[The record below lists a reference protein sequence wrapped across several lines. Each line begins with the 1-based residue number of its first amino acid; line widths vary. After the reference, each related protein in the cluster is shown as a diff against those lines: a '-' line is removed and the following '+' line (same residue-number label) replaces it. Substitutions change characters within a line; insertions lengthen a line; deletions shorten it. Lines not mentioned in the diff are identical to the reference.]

1 MFLRNS
7 LIYIF
12 FVLLSCQPVELIDP
26 VKIDNSRLS
35 KISISAKEL
44 LVQVNYNPIFSEE
57 NIEDK
62 IKNTPLTIIEN
73 WINNNIINFG
83 NENKLIINILEASI
97 TKKEVENTNANKY
110 EEKTIFN
117 YKIFF
122 LVEYNLFD
130 DSNFL
135 IANTTVETL
144 RSTTSKKYI
153 SLNEEEMIINDL
165 LNKAIY
171 DFVNE
176 TKSMTQLYMAEY
188 LL

>member
-1 MFLRNS
+1 
-7 LIYIF
+7 
-12 FVLLSCQPVELIDP
+12 
-26 VKIDNSRLS
+26 
-35 KISISAKEL
+35 
-44 LVQVNYNPIFSEE
+44 
-57 NIEDK
+57 
-62 IKNTPLTIIEN
+62 
-73 WINNNIINFG
+73 NNIINFG